1 MARMEITDQNHSS
14 DISSEQEVNRYTEK
28 LAQTFGLNE
37 QNAEVYNT
45 LPSITDFGRIK
56 GKNMTDTKKDYLFS
70 PPAVRLKE
78 EQGGSENRT
87 LKKQLDDYHSE
98 YISLKRTVKRLE
110 RDVKCLEREIEDLDE
125 CVDKDT
131 VVDLIHEIVPSLINE
146 KGRSSSYSSETSEE
160 SDSVETYVVRE
171 RKAVPHAFAP
181 SAKQRRR
188 ERPRKVKRMVV

>member
-1 MARMEITDQNHSS
+1 MEITDQNHSS

-171 RKAVPHAFAP
+171 RKAVPY
-181 SAKQRRR
+181 KQRRKGSQR
-188 ERPRKVKRMVV
+188 DQARPRKVKILRSG